1 MIEVL
6 VKEHKFLDE
15 KMNWIVEKGAYI
27 IMIGNSSKNL
37 PKSKCRNRV
46 VVSERFQNLVNG
58 TYVNNLVENCI
69 RLYKISQIKFKNLP
83 KPEGFMF
90 LIIIHI

>member
-6 VKEHKFLDE
+6 EQEHKFPDE

-37 PKSKCRNRV
+37 PKTKYRNRV
-46 VVSERFQNLVNG
+46 VALIYLLV
-58 TYVNNLVENCI
+58 
-69 RLYKISQIKFKNLP
+69 K
-83 KPEGFMF
+83 
-90 LIIIHI
+90 